1 MLKRKFYDKLLDWK
15 KKANK
20 KPLFVRGARQIGKTY
35 IIDYFGKTN
44 YSSYIYINF
53 LENSEYKRIFDG
65 ALNAAT
71 IYSRMSLMIQSARFT
86 ENDTLIFLDEIQEC
100 GNARTALKFLAQDAR
115 YDIVVSGSLLGV
127 QYKNVKSIPVG
138 YEEPVTMHSLDF
150 EEFLWAKGYSQ
161 EQISALQESFLE
173 QRKVDDLINDVMH
186 KELREYMVIGGM
198 PAVVQ
203 QFIERRNF
211 AEADEIQR
219 QIVSDYLDDVMNYAS
234 EVEKP
239 KIRNC
244 FLSIPRQ
251 LARENENRKFKYAEV
266 EKGVGARKFINS
278 VEWLRDASMAEMAH
292 NLTAPLFPLSA
303 YEDESAFK
311 LYLSDIGLLS
321 SLYGFETKAAIINQ
335 TIRGSVKGALYENL
349 IATGLVR
356 RGYALRYLQDRRIP
370 MEVEFLLEKDGK
382 VVPLEVKASNAS
394 TASLNRLLER
404 EDIEFGYKF
413 TSGNVGVAG
422 KKITLPHY
430 MMMFI

>member
-53 LENSEYKRIFDG
+53 LENSEYKRIFDS
-65 ALNAAT
+65 ALDAAT
-71 IYSRMSLMIQSARFT
+71 IYSRMSLMIQSARFI

-211 AEADEIQR
+211 AEADEIHR
-219 QIVSDYLDDVMNYAS
+219 QIVSDYLDDIMNYAS

>member
-1 MLKRKFYDKLLDWK
+1 MLKRKFYNKLLDWK

-20 KPLFVRGARQIGKTY
+20 KPLFVRGARQIGKAY
-35 IIDYFGKTN
+35 IIDYFGKSN

-65 ALNAAT
+65 ALDAAT

-86 ENDTLIFLDEIQEC
+86 ENDTLVFLDEIQEC

-161 EQISALQESFLE
+161 EHISALQDSFLE
-173 QRKVDDLINDVMH
+173 RRKVDDFINDVMH

-203 QFIERRNF
+203 QFIEKRNF

-219 QIVSDYLDDVMNYAS
+219 QIVSDYLDDIMNYAS

-266 EKGVGARKFINS
+266 EKGVGARKYINS

-311 LYLSDIGLLS
+311 LYLSDIGLLT

-335 TIRGSVKGALYENL
+335 TISGSVKGALYENL

-370 MEVEFLLEKDGK
+370 MEVEFLLEKKGK
-382 VVPLEVKASNAS
+382 VVPVEVKASNAS
-394 TASLNRLLER
+394 TASLNGLLER
-404 EDIEFGYKF
+404 DDIEFGYKF

-430 MMMFI
+430 MAMFI

>member
-1 MLKRKFYDKLLDWK
+1 MLKRKFYNKLLDWK

-53 LENSEYKRIFDG
+53 LENSDYKRIFDG
-65 ALNAAT
+65 ALDAAT
-71 IYSRMSLMIQSARFT
+71 IYSRMSLMIQSARFA

-138 YEEPVTMHSLDF
+138 YEEPVTMYSLDF

-186 KELREYMVIGGM
+186 RELREYMVIGGM

-203 QFIERRNF
+203 TFIENRNF

-219 QIVSDYLDDVMNYAS
+219 QIVSDYLDDIMNYAS

-266 EKGVGARKFINS
+266 EKGVGARKYINS

-311 LYLSDIGLLS
+311 LYLSDIGLLT

-335 TIRGSVKGALYENL
+335 TISGSVKGALYENL

-370 MEVEFLLEKDGK
+370 MEVEFLLEKKGK
-382 VVPLEVKASNAS
+382 VVPVEVKASNAS
-394 TASLNRLLER
+394 TASLNGLLER
-404 EDIEFGYKF
+404 DDIEFGYKF

>member
-15 KKANK
+15 KKSNK
-20 KPLFVRGARQIGKTY
+20 RPLFVRGARQIGKTY

-71 IYSRMSLMIQSARFT
+71 IYSRMSLMIQSARFI

-150 EEFLWAKGYSQ
+150 EEFLWAKGYSY

-203 QFIERRNF
+203 QFIEKRNF

-219 QIVSDYLDDVMNYAS
+219 QIVSDYLDDIMNYAS
-234 EVEKP
+234 DVEKP

-266 EKGVGARKFINS
+266 EKGVGARKYINS

-335 TIRGSVKGALYENL
+335 TISGSVKGALYENL
-349 IATGLVR
+349 IATGLVG

-370 MEVEFLLEKDGK
+370 MEVEFLLEKEGK
-382 VVPLEVKASNAS
+382 VVPVEVKASNAS
-394 TASLNRLLER
+394 TASLNGLLER
-404 EDIEFGYKF
+404 DDIEFGYKF
-413 TSGNVGVAG
+413 TSGNVGVVG

>member
-1 MLKRKFYDKLLDWK
+1 MLKRKFYNKLLDWK

-65 ALNAAT
+65 ALDAAT

-86 ENDTLIFLDEIQEC
+86 DNDTLIFLDEIQEC

-161 EQISALQESFLE
+161 EHISALQDSFLE
-173 QRKVDDLINDVMH
+173 RRKVDDFINDVMH

-203 QFIERRNF
+203 QFIEKRNF

-219 QIVSDYLDDVMNYAS
+219 QIVSDYLDDIMNYAS

-266 EKGVGARKFINS
+266 EKGVGARKYINS

-311 LYLSDIGLLS
+311 LYLSDIGLLT

-335 TIRGSVKGALYENL
+335 TISGSVKGALYENL

-370 MEVEFLLEKDGK
+370 MEVEFLLEKKGK
-382 VVPLEVKASNAS
+382 VVPVEVKASNAS
-394 TASLNRLLER
+394 TASLNGLLER
-404 EDIEFGYKF
+404 DDIEFGYKF

-430 MMMFI
+430 MAMFI

>member
-219 QIVSDYLDDVMNYAS
+219 QIVSDYLDDIMNYAS
-234 EVEKP
+234 DVEKP

>member
-71 IYSRMSLMIQSARFT
+71 IYSRMSLMIQSARFI

>member
-1 MLKRKFYDKLLDWK
+1 MLTRKFCNKLLDWK
-15 KKANK
+15 KKVNK
-20 KPLFVRGARQIGKTY
+20 RPLFVRGARQIGKTY

-65 ALNAAT
+65 ALDAAT

-86 ENDTLIFLDEIQEC
+86 ENDTLVFLDEIQEC

-161 EQISALQESFLE
+161 EHISALQDSFLE
-173 QRKVDDLINDVMH
+173 RRKVDDFINDVMH

-203 QFIERRNF
+203 QFIEKRNF

-219 QIVSDYLDDVMNYAS
+219 QIVSDYLDDIMNYAS

-266 EKGVGARKFINS
+266 EKGVGARKYINS

-311 LYLSDIGLLS
+311 LYLSDIGLLT

-335 TIRGSVKGALYENL
+335 TISGSVKGALYENL

-370 MEVEFLLEKDGK
+370 MEVEFLLEKKGK
-382 VVPLEVKASNAS
+382 VVPVEVKASNAS
-394 TASLNRLLER
+394 TASLNGLLER
-404 EDIEFGYKF
+404 DDIEFGYKF

-430 MMMFI
+430 MAMFI

>member
-161 EQISALQESFLE
+161 EQISALQDLFAER
-173 QRKVDDLINDVMH
+173 RKVDDLINDVLH
-186 KELREYMVIGGM
+186 RELREYTVIGGM

>member
-71 IYSRMSLMIQSARFT
+71 IYSRMSLMIQSARFI

-150 EEFLWAKGYSQ
+150 EEFLWAKGYSY
-161 EQISALQESFLE
+161 EQISALQDSFAE
-173 QRKVDDLINDVMH
+173 RRKVDALINDVLH
-186 KELREYMVIGGM
+186 RELREYMVIGGM

-370 MEVEFLLEKDGK
+370 MEVEFLLEKDGE

>member
-150 EEFLWAKGYSQ
+150 EEFLWAKGYSY
-161 EQISALQESFLE
+161 EQISALQDSFAE
-173 QRKVDDLINDVMH
+173 RRKVDALINDVLH
-186 KELREYMVIGGM
+186 RELREYMVIGGM

-311 LYLSDIGLLS
+311 LYLSAIGLLS

>member
-203 QFIERRNF
+203 QFIEKRNF

>member
-150 EEFLWAKGYSQ
+150 EEFLWAKGYSY
-161 EQISALQESFLE
+161 EQISALQDSFAE
-173 QRKVDDLINDVMH
+173 RRKVDALINDVLH
-186 KELREYMVIGGM
+186 RELREYMVIGGM

-404 EDIEFGYKF
+404 KDIEFGYKF

>member
-71 IYSRMSLMIQSARFT
+71 IYSRMSLMIQSARFI

-150 EEFLWAKGYSQ
+150 EEFLWAKGYSY
-161 EQISALQESFLE
+161 EQISALQDSFAE
-173 QRKVDDLINDVMH
+173 RRKVDALINDVLH
-186 KELREYMVIGGM
+186 RELREYMVIGGM

>member
-71 IYSRMSLMIQSARFT
+71 IYSRMSLMIQSARFI

-150 EEFLWAKGYSQ
+150 EEFLWAKGYSY
-161 EQISALQESFLE
+161 EQISALQDSFAE
-173 QRKVDDLINDVMH
+173 RRKVDALINDVLH
-186 KELREYMVIGGM
+186 RELREYMVIGGM

-404 EDIEFGYKF
+404 EDIEFGFKF

>member
-15 KKANK
+15 KKSNK
-20 KPLFVRGARQIGKTY
+20 RPLFVRGARQIGKTY

-71 IYSRMSLMIQSARFT
+71 IYSRMSLMIQSARFI

-150 EEFLWAKGYSQ
+150 EEFLWAKGYSY

-203 QFIERRNF
+203 QFIEKRNF

-219 QIVSDYLDDVMNYAS
+219 QIVSDYLDDIMNYAS
-234 EVEKP
+234 DVEKP

-266 EKGVGARKFINS
+266 EKGVGARKYINS

-404 EDIEFGYKF
+404 EDIEFGFKF

>member
-161 EQISALQESFLE
+161 EQISALQDLFAER
-173 QRKVDDLINDVMH
+173 RKVDALINDVLH
-186 KELREYMVIGGM
+186 RELREYMVIGGM

-203 QFIERRNF
+203 QFIEKRNF
-211 AEADEIQR
+211 AEADEIHR
-219 QIVSDYLDDVMNYAS
+219 QIVSDYLDDIMNYAS
-234 EVEKP
+234 DVEKP

-356 RGYALRYLQDRRIP
+356 RGYALHYLQDRRIP

>member
-1 MLKRKFYDKLLDWK
+1 MLKRKFYNKLLDWK

-65 ALNAAT
+65 ALDAAT

-86 ENDTLIFLDEIQEC
+86 ENDTLVFLDEIQEC

-161 EQISALQESFLE
+161 EHISALQDSFLE
-173 QRKVDDLINDVMH
+173 RRKVDDFINDVMH

-203 QFIERRNF
+203 QFIEKRNF

-219 QIVSDYLDDVMNYAS
+219 QIVSDYLDDIMNYAS

-266 EKGVGARKFINS
+266 EKGVGARKYINS

-311 LYLSDIGLLS
+311 LYLSDIGLLT

-335 TIRGSVKGALYENL
+335 TISGSVKGALYENL

-370 MEVEFLLEKDGK
+370 MEVEFLLEKKGK
-382 VVPLEVKASNAS
+382 VVPVEVKASNAS
-394 TASLNRLLER
+394 TASLNGLLER
-404 EDIEFGYKF
+404 DDIEFGYKF

>member
-15 KKANK
+15 KKSNK
-20 KPLFVRGARQIGKTY
+20 RPLFVRGARQIGKTY

-71 IYSRMSLMIQSARFT
+71 IYSRMSLMIQSARFI

-150 EEFLWAKGYSQ
+150 EEFLWAKGYSY

-203 QFIERRNF
+203 QFIEKRNF

-219 QIVSDYLDDVMNYAS
+219 QIVSDYLDDIMNYAS
-234 EVEKP
+234 DVEKP

-266 EKGVGARKFINS
+266 EKGVGARKYINS

-335 TIRGSVKGALYENL
+335 TISGSVKGALYENL

-356 RGYALRYLQDRRIP
+356 RGYALCYLQDRRIP

-404 EDIEFGYKF
+404 EDIEFGFKF

>member
-203 QFIERRNF
+203 QFIEKRNF
-211 AEADEIQR
+211 AEADEIHR
-219 QIVSDYLDDVMNYAS
+219 QIVSDYLDDIMNYAS
-234 EVEKP
+234 DVEKP

>member
-71 IYSRMSLMIQSARFT
+71 IYSRMSLMIQSARFI

-203 QFIERRNF
+203 QFIEKRNF

-430 MMMFI
+430 MVMFI

>member
-203 QFIERRNF
+203 QFIEKRNF

-219 QIVSDYLDDVMNYAS
+219 QIVSDYLDDIMNYAS
-234 EVEKP
+234 DVEKP

-370 MEVEFLLEKDGK
+370 MEVEFLLEKKGK
-382 VVPLEVKASNAS
+382 VVPVEVKASNAS

>member
-1 MLKRKFYDKLLDWK
+1 MLKRKFYNKLLDWK

-65 ALNAAT
+65 ALDAAT

-86 ENDTLIFLDEIQEC
+86 KNDTLIFLDEIQEC

-203 QFIERRNF
+203 QFIEKRNF

-219 QIVSDYLDDVMNYAS
+219 QIVSDYLDDIMNYAS

-266 EKGVGARKFINS
+266 EKGVGARKYINS

-311 LYLSDIGLLS
+311 LYLSDIGLLT

-335 TIRGSVKGALYENL
+335 TISGSVKGALYENL

-370 MEVEFLLEKDGK
+370 MEVEFLLEKKGK
-382 VVPLEVKASNAS
+382 VVPVEVKASNAS
-394 TASLNRLLER
+394 TASLNGLLER

-422 KKITLPHY
+422 KKVTLPHY

>member
-1 MLKRKFYDKLLDWK
+1 MLKRKFYNKLLDWK

-203 QFIERRNF
+203 QFIEKRNF

-219 QIVSDYLDDVMNYAS
+219 QIVSDYLDDIMNYAS
-234 EVEKP
+234 DVEKP

>member
-1 MLKRKFYDKLLDWK
+1 MLKRKFYNKLLDWK
-15 KKANK
+15 KKSNK
-20 KPLFVRGARQIGKTY
+20 RPLFVRGARQIGKTY

-44 YSSYIYINF
+44 YSCYIYINF
-53 LENSEYKRIFDG
+53 LENSDYKRIFDG
-65 ALNAAT
+65 ALDAAT
-71 IYSRMSLMIQSARFT
+71 IYSRMSLMIQSARFS

-150 EEFLWAKGYSQ
+150 EEYLWAKGYSQ
-161 EQISALQESFLE
+161 EQISALQDSFAE
-173 QRKVDDLINDVMH
+173 RRKVDDLINDVLH
-186 KELREYMVIGGM
+186 RELREYMVIGGM

-203 QFIERRNF
+203 SFVQNRNF
-211 AEADEIQR
+211 AEVDEIQR
-219 QIVSDYLDDVMNYAS
+219 QIVSDYLDDIMNYAPD
-234 EVEKP
+234 VEKP

-278 VEWLRDASMAEMAH
+278 VEWLRGASMAEMAH

-303 YEDESAFK
+303 YEDGSAFK
-311 LYLSDIGLLS
+311 LYLSDIGILS

>member
-203 QFIERRNF
+203 QFIEKRNF

-219 QIVSDYLDDVMNYAS
+219 QIVSDYLDDIMNYAS
-234 EVEKP
+234 DVEKP